1 MGKLD
6 KLRDAFLQSRK
17 TFAWSELV
25 SLLNLLGYEKKEM
38 QGSRVRFYNQ
48 KIDIQKD
55 TLDADHSMLIFSE
68 FVSAEAAIKYMSQ
81 LKHDAPGEVSWL
93 PASKYVFYIISN
105 DNLELLKQNKRLDSY
120 IELLKEKYPDKF

>member
-17 TFAWSELV
+17 TFAWAELV

-48 KIDIQKD
+48 KIDHTI
-55 TLDADHSMLIFSE
+55 LMHRPHPE
-68 FVSAEAAIKYMSQ
+68 NYIKGGTI
-81 LKHDAPGEVSWL
+81 KAVKET
-93 PASKYVFYIISN
+93 
-105 DNLELLKQNKRLDSY
+105 
-120 IELLKEKYPDKF
+120 LKEVGLL